1 MIRSAIAFG
10 LLIVAAGAT
19 VASDVTEGPERGPAV
34 AGRFY
39 PAEPDKLKAAV
50 RGFLDDA
57 VAAREERPEVL
68 VLPHA
73 GYIFSGQIAADGYR
87 QAAGHDY
94 DVVVILGTNHTHST
108 FSGVSV
114 WPGGAYRT
122 PLGAAR
128 IDGELAAA
136 LTAADEEFTFE
147 RDVHTREHSVE
158 AHVPFVQVLFPGV
171 KIVTAVI
178 GRPDPDLCRRFG
190 RALAGALGNRR
201 ALIVASSD
209 LSHYPAYDDAVEA
222 DRIVLEAI
230 AGLDPQEV
238 LRTVRRQLNLG
249 RTGLDTCACGLGP
262 ILAALEAARAMEL
275 DSARIVSYANSGD
288 TAVGDRSKVVGYGAV
303 AISKG
308 GGGGTAGSQSKKP
321 SKPEAAP
328 LQPEDRQALLR
339 FARETIHRYL
349 TTGTAPLARGFSP
362 RTRRLQGAYVTLTRK
377 GALRGCTGFKDA
389 IMPLDQAVGAAAL
402 RAAFNDRRFRPVELE
417 ELEQIDIE
425 VSVLTPLEEAR
436 SPQEIVPGRDGVFMT
451 REGRA
456 AIFLPK
462 VATDQGWDRDELLD
476 QLSLKAGLPR
486 GSWRE
491 GAQLYTFRAEVFG
504 EP

>member
-1 MIRSAIAFG
+1 MIRITIAFG
-10 LLIVAAGAT
+10 LLIAATGAA
-19 VASDVTEGPERGPAV
+19 VASDVTEGPERDPAV

-39 PAEPDKLKAAV
+39 PSEPDKLEAAV

-57 VAAREERPEVL
+57 VAPRHERPGVL
-68 VLPHA
+68 VVPHA

-87 QAAGHDY
+87 QAAGHEY
-94 DVVVILGTNHTHST
+94 DVVVILGTNHTHPT
-108 FSGVSV
+108 FSGVSI

-128 IDGELAAA
+128 IDGDLAAA
-136 LTAADEEFTFE
+136 LTSADEEFTFE

-158 AHVPFVQVLFPGV
+158 VQVPFVQVVFPGA

-178 GRPDPDLCRRFG
+178 GSPDPDLCRRFG
-190 RALAGALGNRR
+190 RALAGALGDRR
-201 ALIVASSD
+201 ALVVASSD
-209 LSHYPAYDDAVEA
+209 LSHYPTYDAAVQS
-222 DRIVLEAI
+222 DRAILEAI
-230 AGLDPQEV
+230 AGLDTQQL
-238 LRTVRRQLNLG
+238 LRTVRRQLELG
-249 RTGLDTCACGLGP
+249 RPGLDTCACGLGP
-262 ILAALEAARAMEL
+262 ILAALEAARAMGL

-308 GGGGTAGSQSKKP
+308 GSVGPAGLQNKAPTKP
-321 SKPEAAP
+321 DSAA
-328 LQPEDRQALLR
+328 LQPEDRQALLE

-362 RTRRLQGAYVTLTRK
+362 RTRRLQGAYVTLTRD

-402 RAAFNDRRFRPVELE
+402 QAAFNDRRFRPVELE
-417 ELEQIDIE
+417 ELEHIDIE
-425 VSVLTPLEEAR
+425 VSALTPLQEVR
-436 SPQEIVPGRDGVFMT
+436 SPQEIVPGRDGVFMS
-451 REGRA
+451 RESRA
-456 AIFLPK
+456 AIFLPR
-462 VATDQGWDRDELLD
+462 VATDQGWDREELLD
-476 QLSLKAGLPR
+476 RLCLKAGLPR

-491 GAQLYTFRAEVFG
+491 GARLYTFRAEVFR